1 MATLNPPAYHCIVCT
16 LTKIPFASLSKESQQ
31 KIVRNGR
38 PTTQMPNLTSRC
50 LNSLNLHAT
59 DWMTGCDRERKLYC
73 WPCLLFNTSEY
84 DVWGKRGFSD
94 FGRLATARAEH
105 TKNSSHHAKSKTLKL
120 WIETASELSESSG
133 EEDVECIPEL
143 DFLNMSASELDEEI
157 DVKPNVEALN
167 ASIAFS
173 QGFGV
178 APVVNLCEVAKDDE
192 VTAYEPLP
200 IVVDCEADSGNAEPD
215 GQADSGQTSNVSS
228 GTVERRG
235 SISCADDYA
244 RIYKKGQADTAGD
257 TIMSHTVQSG
267 AEKYQLKWHSHYQN
281 MNVSLSNLYKNDRYA
296 DVMLLTC
303 NGDDNYTIPA
313 HKLILGTSSLYFA
326 NIFDK
331 NPVPLN
337 AVTYIVLPPDLTYRS
352 MQILIQYMYTGE
364 STVSTDIL
372 SEVLRGGEILK
383 IRGLWR
389 NDGTKPPGN
398 DVQHNAGGSSSNSKD
413 QHAPIDGCSGRF
425 VSPVTVTLPQST
437 QPSCIPHHVLPPS
450 STGPLIHVKRDMAI
464 DPAEARH
471 NISVGDGTRARS
483 FYSLKS
489 PETAKQPN
497 HSTAHELSEHRKK
510 DREQKQQTESSS
522 SPGRVAQSSASSAT
536 SNCVANATATEQPV
550 MPRELNFLD
559 VKAEPVEWSDLR
571 AGELAMPGNGET
583 LDAPRNQ
590 EQKKGDEATIAP
602 KKIKTEDCQT
612 TPTTDN
618 SHSSSSSTAQQPTYS
633 PLTCELCSETFT
645 IPGDWV
651 RHIEGH
657 SDTSQTLP
665 KRRRRAEESETADE
679 TAALRC
685 DLCATFYVTPADW
698 VRHVQNAHTE
708 SELAACNKRAN
719 RRTSRSRLTS
729 TTQQSAGNAPTAPA
743 ASPVSATADGAQSEK
758 HCNVCNKSFPSYASM
773 AIHRRTHTGE
783 KPFYCEIC
791 NKGFTVKSNL
801 IRHMRSLHNQPG
813 LPHSDQDSENSSE

>member
-1 MATLNPPAYHCIVCT
+1 MASGSTPAYHCIVCT

-38 PTTQMPNLTSRC
+38 PTAQMPNLTARC
-50 LNSLNLHAT
+50 MNSLNLHIH

-94 FGRLATARAEH
+94 FYRLSSARIDH
-105 TKNSSHHAKSKTLKL
+105 TKDVSHQAKSKTLKL
-120 WIETASELSESSG
+120 WIETASELSDSSG

-143 DFLNMSASELDEEI
+143 DFLNATASELDEEL

-173 QGFGV
+173 QALGV
-178 APVVNLCEVAKDDE
+178 APVVDLCEAAEDGSGV
-192 VTAYEPLP
+192 VTRFQSSA
-200 IVVDCEADSGNAEPD
+200 IVVDCEEGTPNEPD
-215 GQADSGQTSNVSS
+215 GLGENSHASNASSAAAGRRRSVSP
-228 GTVERRG
+228 V
-235 SISCADDYA
+235 DDLA
-244 RIYKKGQADTAGD
+244 RIYKKSSIESVGS
-257 TIMSHTVQSG
+257 IMSHTIQTG

-281 MNVSLSNLYKNDRYA
+281 MNISLSNLYKNDRYA

-303 NGDDNYTIPA
+303 NGEESYTIPA

-337 AVTYIVLPPDLTYRS
+337 AITYIVLPPDLTYRS

-372 SEVLRGGEILK
+372 NEVLRGGEILK

-389 NDGTKPPGN
+389 NDCMKPAN
-398 DVQHNAGGSSSNSKD
+398 TDNIHCATSSKD
-413 QHAPIDGCSGRF
+413 QQHLSGDACPGRF
-425 VSPVTVTLPQST
+425 VSPVTVTMPQRSHTPFLPHNAQS
-437 QPSCIPHHVLPPS
+437 S
-450 STGPLIHVKRDMAI
+450 SSPLINVKRDMAI
-464 DPAEARH
+464 DPGETRNLSGTVDGSRVGQCH
-471 NISVGDGTRARS
+471 TMKNQENIHTREGDALSQGL
-483 FYSLKS
+483 Y
-489 PETAKQPN
+489 
-497 HSTAHELSEHRKK
+497 HELHEQQKK
-510 DREQKQQTESSS
+510 DHIRTQQLPEQSIQE
-522 SPGRVAQSSASSAT
+522 RVILSKKSITTDT
-536 SNCVANATATEQPV
+536 SNAADDSRTGG
-550 MPRELNFLD
+550 MPQELNFLD

-571 AGELAMPGNGET
+571 AGELPLPAREDAQNVTQRVE
-583 LDAPRNQ
+583 LDKSEDTGAS
-590 EQKKGDEATIAP
+590 P
-602 KKIKTEDCQT
+602 KEIKSEDCNASVAE
-612 TPTTDN
+612 N
-618 SHSSSSSTAQQPTYS
+618 SQSSPSSTEQPIYS

-645 IPGDWV
+645 IPGEWV

-657 SDTSQTLP
+657 SDTSQTMP
-665 KRRRRAEESETADE
+665 KRKRRTEESEGTDE

-698 VRHVQNAHTE
+698 VRHVQSAHTE
-708 SELAACNKRAN
+708 SELAASNKRAN
-719 RRTSRSRLTS
+719 RRRTSANFQATIGTPMPTS
-729 TTQQSAGNAPTAPA
+729 DTT
-743 ASPVSATADGAQSEK
+743 QSEK
-758 HCNVCNKSFPSYASM
+758 HCNICSKSFPSYASM
-773 AIHRRTHTGE
+773 TIHKRIHTGE
-783 KPFYCEIC
+783 KPFYCEMC

-813 LPHSDQDSENSSE
+813 YQLGSPQVDQDSESSE

>member
-38 PTTQMPNLTSRC
+38 PTSQMPNLTSRC

-94 FGRLATARAEH
+94 FGRLATARTEH

-120 WIETASELSESSG
+120 WIETASEMSESSG

-157 DVKPNVEALN
+157 DVKPNVEALS

-173 QGFGV
+173 QAFGV
-178 APVVNLCEVAKDDE
+178 APVVNLCEVATDGE
-192 VTAYEPLP
+192 VMSYEPSA
-200 IVVDCEADSGNAEPD
+200 IVVDCEADSENVEPE
-215 GQADSGQTSNVSS
+215 GQPDVSQQASNIS
-228 GTVERRG
+228 TAPAERRA
-235 SISCADDYA
+235 SVSCADEYA
-244 RIYKKGQADTAGD
+244 RIYKKGQPDSAGD
-257 TIMSHTVQSG
+257 TIMSHTIQTG

-337 AVTYIVLPPDLTYRS
+337 ALTYIVLPPELTYRS

-372 SEVLRGGEILK
+372 NEVLRGGEILK

-389 NDGTKPPGN
+389 NECTKPPPPGN
-398 DVQHNAGGSSSNSKD
+398 DQQHIAGSSNSNNSS
-413 QHAPIDGCSGRF
+413 DGCSGRF
-425 VSPVTVTLPQST
+425 VSPVTVTLPQAT
-437 QPSCIPHHVLPPS
+437 QPAFIPHHVLPPS
-450 STGPLIHVKRDMAI
+450 STGPLIQVKRDMAI
-464 DPAEARH
+464 DPAVVVRQ
-471 NISVGDGTRARS
+471 NISVGEGPRSRS

-489 PETAKQPN
+489 HEPAKQPN
-497 HSTAHELSEHRKK
+497 EKMVQDLNDNRKK
-510 DREQKQQTESSS
+510 EQEKQ
-522 SPGRVAQSSASSAT
+522 PLMDSSALWSENNAN
-536 SNCVANATATEQPV
+536 SNAGEEQAV
-550 MPRELNFLD
+550 MPQELNFLD

-571 AGELAMPGNGET
+571 AGELSMPGNGET
-583 LDAPRNQ
+583 LDGPRNQ
-590 EQKKGDEATIAP
+590 EQTKNDAAP
-602 KKIKTEDCQT
+602 ISPKQIKTEE
-612 TPTTDN
+612 TPTTTDS
-618 SHSSSSSTAQQPTYS
+618 SHSSSSSATQQQPTYS

-645 IPGDWV
+645 IPGEWV

-679 TAALRC
+679 TASLRC

-719 RRTSRSRLTS
+719 RRPTRGRLSS
-729 TTQQSAGNAPTAPA
+729 TNAAAQLSPGTAPA
-743 ASPVSATADGAQSEK
+743 AVDGTSAEK
-758 HCNVCNKSFPSYASM
+758 HCPVCNKSFPSYASM

-783 KPFYCEIC
+783 KPFSCEIC

-801 IRHMRSLHNQPG
+801 IRHMRSQHNQETGHQPG
-813 LPHSDQDSENSSE
+813 SPHTDQDSENSE